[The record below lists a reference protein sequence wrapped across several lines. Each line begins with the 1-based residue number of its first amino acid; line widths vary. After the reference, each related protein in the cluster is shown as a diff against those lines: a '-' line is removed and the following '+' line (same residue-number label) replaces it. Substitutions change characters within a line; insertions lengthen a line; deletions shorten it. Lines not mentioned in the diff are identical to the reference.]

1 MRDGSI
7 WVWAMLF
14 AALVSISLNFLLLAL
29 VVIPLLGLEA
39 DLTAGL
45 LICAVFELYNS
56 VLVTPIRRGILNAQ

>member
-1 MRDGSI
+1 MGGSI
-7 WVWAMLF
+7 WAWAMLF

-56 VLVTPIRRGILNAQ
+56 VLVTPIKRGILNAQ